1 MYYLSVCQHDA
12 LFLSM
17 FSNLGLWP
25 HIRKGFMCGEVFA
38 ACVEGG
44 SLEINFAL
52 KFHQVS
58 QGCYKLGIA
67 HYFNLLDCVLWNH
80 TSRKSVNSSVTL
92 VISNS

>member
-1 MYYLSVCQHDA
+1 MYYLSVCQHNA

-25 HIRKGFMCGEVFA
+25 HIRKGFMRGEAFA

-44 SLEINFAL
+44 SLENNFAL

-58 QGCYKLGIA
+58 QGCYTLGIA
-67 HYFNLLDCVLWNH
+67 HYFNLLDCVLRGL

-92 VISNS
+92 VSCNS